1 MREFLRQNRSFVAA
15 ATVAAFA
22 LRSFFLLQFHYVAG
36 DSFTYGDLAKNWML
50 QGVFGFT
57 TPHGPAPTLIRLP
70 GYPGFL
76 VLVWSLFGIEH
87 YTAVMVAQIFLDVG
101 ACFLVAALAR
111 ELASARAARLAFLLA
126 ALCPFTANFAAT
138 PLAETPEIFFSALA
152 LLCAAKGLRAAA
164 PHPLRWWAGCGAA
177 LAACILLRPDGGVLL
192 MAIGG
197 LLLYRWLRGPE
208 RRRFFLAGVVVA
220 AVTFSPLV
228 PWILRNWRV
237 FHVFQPLAP
246 RHANAPGEFVPLGY
260 ERWLRTWVVD
270 YSSTEE
276 VVWADKKVDI
286 EVLPPRAFD
295 SGDQRNRTQELLS
308 QSSPDDITPEVDS
321 KFAQLAEERIQRAP
335 LRYYVFL
342 PAARVADMWLRPRT
356 ELLGLDTHWW
366 DFKSDPQGS
375 SISIALGLLN
385 LALVIAAAVG
395 ALRGRAR
402 HLRMLVGWILLRSAL
417 LATLPSPEPRYTL
430 ECYPVLFLLAA
441 ANLERQA
448 LPEKSSAQR

>member
-1 MREFLRQNRSFVAA
+1 MREFLRQNRCFVFA
-15 ATVAAFA
+15 ATLAAFA
-22 LRSFFLLQFHYVAG
+22 LRLLFLFQFSYIAG
-36 DSFTYGDLAKNWML
+36 DSFTYGDLAKNWM
-50 QGVFGFT
+50 QHGVFGFS
-57 TPHGPAPTLIRLP
+57 GPAGPVPTLIRLP
-70 GYPGFL
+70 GYPAFL
-76 VLVWSLFGIEH
+76 ALVWSVAGLEH
-87 YTAVMVAQIFLDVG
+87 YTAVLVVQILLDVG
-101 ACFLVAALAR
+101 TCFLVAALTR

-152 LLCAAKGLRAAA
+152 LLCAAKGLRRDAA
-164 PHPLRWWAGCGAA
+164 HPLRWWAGCGAA

-197 LLLYRWLRGPE
+197 LLLFRWIRGPE
-208 RRRFFLAGVVVA
+208 RRRSFLAGVIVAVVA
-220 AVTFSPLV
+220 FAPLV
-228 PWILRNWRV
+228 PWTLRNWQV

-276 VVWADKKVDI
+276 VYWADEPVGI

-295 SGDQRNRTQELLS
+295 SDAERLRTQQLLS
-308 QSSPDDITPEVDS
+308 QYEPENITPEVDS
-321 KFAQLAEERIQRAP
+321 EFAQLAEERIRRAP
-335 LRYYVFL
+335 LRYYLFL

-366 DFKSDPQGS
+366 DYENDLEGS
-375 SISIALGLLN
+375 ATSIALGLLN
-385 LALVIAAAVG
+385 LALVAAAVVG
-395 ALRGRAR
+395 ALRAR
-402 HLRMLVGWILLRSAL
+402 VEHLAMLAGWILLRSAL
-417 LATLPSPEPRYTL
+417 LATLPAPEPRYTL

-441 ANLERQA
+441 ANAWDAKPPL
-448 LPEKSSAQR
+448 

>member
-1 MREFLRQNRSFVAA
+1 
-15 ATVAAFA
+15 
-22 LRSFFLLQFHYVAG
+22 
-36 DSFTYGDLAKNWML
+36 
-50 QGVFGFT
+50 
-57 TPHGPAPTLIRLP
+57 LIRLP
-70 GYPGFL
+70 GYPAL
-76 VLVWSLFGIEH
+76 LALVWSLFGMEH
-87 YTAVMVAQIFLDVG
+87 YTAVLVLQIFLDVG

-111 ELASARAARLAFLLA
+111 ELVSARAARLAFLVA
-126 ALCPFTANFAAT
+126 ALCPFTANYSAT

-152 LLCAAKGLRAAA
+152 LLCAAKGLRQDA

-208 RRRFFLAGVVVA
+208 RRRTLQAGLVVA
-220 AVTFSPLV
+220 ALTFAPLL
-228 PWILRNWRV
+228 PWTLRNWRV

-276 VVWADKKVDI
+276 VYWADEPVGI
-286 EVLPPRAFD
+286 ERLPPRAFD
-295 SGDQRNRTQELLS
+295 SDDQRRRTQQLLS
-308 QSSPDDITPEVDS
+308 QYAPEDITPEIDAQ
-321 KFAQLAEERIQRAP
+321 FAQLADERIRRAP
-335 LRYYVFL
+335 LRYYILL

-366 DFKSDPQGS
+366 DFENDFES
-375 SISIALGLLN
+375 SAISVALGLLN
-385 LALVIAAAVG
+385 LALVAAAVVG
-395 ALRGRAR
+395 ALRGRVA
-402 HLRMLVGWILLRSAL
+402 HMGMLAGWILLRSAL
-417 LATLPSPEPRYTL
+417 LATLPTPEPRYTL

-441 ANLERQA
+441 ANLR
-448 LPEKSSAQR
+448 SAPPPQ

>member
-1 MREFLRQNRSFVAA
+1 VREFLRQNRRFVFA
-15 ATVAAFA
+15 ATLAAFA
-22 LRSFFLLQFHYVAG
+22 LRLLFLFQFPYIAG
-36 DSFTYGDLAKNWML
+36 DSFTYGDLAKNWM
-50 QGVFGFT
+50 QHGVFGFSAAT
-57 TPHGPAPTLIRLP
+57 GPAPTLIRLP

-76 VLVWSLFGIEH
+76 ALVWSVFGVEH
-87 YTAVMVAQIFLDVG
+87 YTAVIAVQIVMDVG

-111 ELASARAARLAFLLA
+111 ELASGRAARLAFLLA
-126 ALCPFTANFAAT
+126 ALCPFTANYAAT

-152 LLCAAKGLRAAA
+152 LLCAAKGLRSDA

-197 LLLYRWLRGPE
+197 LLLVRWLRGPE
-208 RRRFFLAGVVVA
+208 RRRAFQAGLIVA
-220 AVTFSPLV
+220 ALAFAPLL
-228 PWILRNWRV
+228 PWTVRNWRV

-276 VVWADKKVDI
+276 VYWADQPVGV
-286 EVLPPRAFD
+286 ERLPPRAFD
-295 SGDQRNRTQELLS
+295 SADQRRRTQEALGHYA
-308 QSSPDDITPEVDS
+308 PEDITAEADA
-321 KFAQLAEERIQRAP
+321 KFAQLADERTRSAP
-335 LRYYVFL
+335 LRYYVVL

-366 DFKSDPQGS
+366 DFESDLEGS
-375 SISIALGLLN
+375 AVSIALGLLN
-385 LALVIAAAVG
+385 LALVIAAMVG
-395 ALRGRAR
+395 AVRGRAR
-402 HLRMLVGWILLRSAL
+402 QVALLAGWILLRSAL
-417 LATLPSPEPRYTL
+417 LATLPAPEPRYTL

-441 ANLERQA
+441 ANARNVQ
-448 LPEKSSAQR
+448 